1 MYFECKK
8 CADLRLMG
16 IPKDEWKVP
25 EERQI
30 TIDKEEK
37 RAPSPLMTKSFF
49 PKSLD
54 FGIER

>member
-1 MYFECKK
+1 MYFDGKK
-8 CADLRLMG
+8 FADLRLMG
-16 IPKDEWKVP
+16 IPKDDCKVP

-37 RAPSPLMTKSFF
+37 KAPSPLMTKSLL
-49 PKSLD
+49 PKPLD

>member
-1 MYFECKK
+1 
-8 CADLRLMG
+8 MG
-16 IPKDEWKVP
+16 IPKDDWKVP

-37 RAPSPLMTKSFF
+37 RAPSPLMTKSLF
-49 PKSLD
+49 PKPLD